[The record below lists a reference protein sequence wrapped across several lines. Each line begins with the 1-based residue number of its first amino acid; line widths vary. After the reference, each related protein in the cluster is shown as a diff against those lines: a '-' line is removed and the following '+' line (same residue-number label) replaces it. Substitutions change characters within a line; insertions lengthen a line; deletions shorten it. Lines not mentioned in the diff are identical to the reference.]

1 MRFFLEEYK
10 KSLKNKAKN
19 FFRLKFFALDRYKHN
34 YSFLEILFYFS

>member
-10 KSLKNKAKN
+10 KSLKNKTKK
-19 FFRLKFFALDRYKHN
+19 FFRLKFFALDRYKYN